1 MNELVSDQADGL
13 RRLLAQFPTRIIA
26 VAGMAG
32 GVGATTVAMNLAVA
46 LVRQGREVL
55 LLDEHCPK
63 DGSICAV
70 WSLDPTGTLA
80 DAVGA
85 SSAASAARAACG
97 VSVLPS
103 PPGALP
109 AAADARLLC
118 KAGVI
123 VIDAALDSDGR
134 LSPLGQGADELVL
147 VLQPSVASIT
157 STYAGLKRLHHAHGL
172 QRFRPLV
179 NGVTGAAQAG
189 QIMGNLASA
198 SARYLTVSLQPGG
211 WVRSDANVAPARG
224 LGQTVAE
231 AFPASAAA
239 VDFRR
244 IAAAMGRWPSG
255 DAAGHPAARESVS

>member
-1 MNELVSDQADGL
+1 MNIVADQADGL
-13 RRLLAQFPTRIIA
+13 RRLLAQSPTRVIA
-26 VAGMAG
+26 VAGMDS

-46 LVRQGREVL
+46 LVQQGREVL
-55 LLDEHCPK
+55 LLDEHCPR
-63 DGSICAV
+63 DGSICGV

-80 DAVGA
+80 DAVRA
-85 SSAASAARAACG
+85 SSAESATRAACG

-103 PPGALP
+103 PPGVMP
-109 AAADARLLC
+109 AGANARALC
-118 KAGVI
+118 KTGVI
-123 VIDAALDSDGR
+123 VIDSALDGQGR

-147 VLQPSVASIT
+147 VLQPSVSSIT
-157 STYAGLKRLHHAHGL
+157 STYAGLKRLHQAHGIR
-172 QRFRPLV
+172 RFRPLV

-189 QIMGNLASA
+189 QIMANLASA
-198 SARYLTVSLQPGG
+198 SARHLAVTLQPGG

-244 IAAAMGRWPSG
+244 IAAAVGRWSWRQ
-255 DAAGHPAARESVS
+255 AAPARRPNQ